1 MRTVLI
7 SVCVAVAF
15 SFLHA
20 APSAASQP
28 RYCDAFIDALAAE
41 PDPSLFPLDTP
52 RKRKLAEKAFR
63 EQQKLFRK
71 AYLLARADRNSRA
84 ATALYWWTRPLTSWG
99 EQGLKEFE
107 SSKAQV
113 KRDCGVG
120 FPYS

>member
-15 SFLHA
+15 SLLPA
-20 APSAASQP
+20 APAVASQP

-41 PDPSLFPLDTP
+41 PDPSLFPLNTA

-71 AYLLARADRNSRA
+71 AYLLARADRNSAA
-84 ATALYWWTRPLTSWG
+84 ATAL
-99 EQGLKEFE
+99 
-107 SSKAQV
+107 
-113 KRDCGVG
+113 
-120 FPYS
+120 